1 VNILFVNYGDFTAS
15 SLNHIAGFANTLC
28 ARGHACIVAVPGGK
42 ETFAAVR
49 DPVFIPATY
58 AELLYRPSFFPDRR
72 PADLIHAWTP
82 REGVRKFVLA
92 YQSRARARLVVHLED
107 NEEYVIESWTG
118 QPLGA
123 LRERLDAEIIDALQ
137 AGLPHP
143 VRHRNLLRLADGVTV
158 IVDALRR
165 FVPAGPPVHILT
177 PGVDFSL
184 YQPQPRDLALCREL
198 GLRGYEKVIVFT
210 GSRTFAN
217 EPEIRD
223 LYAAVRLLNQRGL
236 PTRLVRTGFTSPEFQ
251 AGFAAGFR
259 DIVIDLGFIEKA
271 RLPKLLALADAL
283 VQPGCAGA
291 FNDYRLPS
299 KLPEFLAMG
308 KPVILPA
315 TNLAAQM
322 EDGRDALFLKTGTP
336 EEIAE
341 ACARVF
347 ADAELAE
354 RLGRGALAFA
364 RKHFDLTANTS
375 GLAGF
380 YDAVIA
386 AAPRTDWS
394 AAAPTPMG
402 DVFLLARQLHH
413 EITALGE
420 ALPPE
425 ARATWNEL
433 TPLADDVALLCRQLQ
448 ADAGESP
455 ARAAIERLEKE
466 RAERGE
472 LHQVL
477 DAIRRHATDLELT
490 RARLEAELAQ
500 SHYQLAETRAR
511 ALALGENSMQE
522 LTRLR
527 DCLREFLRETVRQK
541 EDRIFQREEKIRQ
554 MQATASWRI
563 TAPLRFLRRKFVDPW
578 HRRPT
583 GPTGVAHYDFP
594 VPPEVRFDFR
604 PADFRQQVSEFRLS
618 VDYPNTWSFPPR
630 SLNIRGWCLSLA
642 HRQLRAV
649 RALIDER
656 TYPGLYGLK
665 RMDVLAMLKEHAQ
678 AEYCGF
684 KIEVELLQGD
694 SELVLEVGDETGAW
708 HRFFAAQLHVDKDT
722 GQRELT
728 AYENWINVYDR
739 HTPESLN
746 ALAANVSSLARQPLI
761 SVVMPVYN
769 TPEKWLARAI
779 ESVTAQAYP
788 RWELC
793 IADDASTEPYVR
805 PLLERSAAADRR
817 IKVAFRQENGHISA
831 ASNSALELAT
841 GEWIALLDHDD
852 ELAPHALYEVAAV
865 LNACPETDLVY
876 SDEDK
881 IDQDGHRHT
890 PYCKPDFLPDLFTGQ
905 NYISHL
911 TVYRAALVREI
922 GGFRVGFEGSQDW
935 DLGLRFIERTKPER
949 IRHIPKVLYHWRAV
963 AGSTAFLPGEKTYYV
978 EAARKALSE
987 HFERCGEPVEL
998 LLVAGGH
1005 WRVKHVLPSPT
1016 PLVSLIVPT
1025 RNGRRLLQRC
1035 VGSILEKTTY
1045 PDYEIIIVD
1054 NGSDDP
1060 ETLAYLGALEAR
1072 FGGAGGKEQGARGD
1086 TVSEDSSPAPSSLLP
1101 VPAAPQ
1107 ARVRVLRDD
1116 APFNYSALNNRAVR
1130 QARGEIVGLLNNDLE
1145 VINGDWLDEM
1155 ASQAARPGIGCV
1167 GAMLYYPNNTI
1178 QHAGV
1183 ILGVGGVAAHA
1194 FRDLER
1200 GSEGR
1205 FNRPRLVQNY
1215 SAVTAACMVIR
1226 KAVYEQVG
1234 GLDEKELAV
1243 AFNDIDFCL
1252 KVRTAG
1258 YRNLWTPFAEL
1269 YHHESASRG
1278 ADDTEEKRDRFR
1290 HETELMLARWGR
1302 ELANDPAYNP
1312 NLTLELTDFSL
1323 AALPRSWKPW
1333 QTGEGRLE

>member
-1 VNILFVNYGDFTAS
+1 MNILFVNYGDFTTS
-15 SLNHIAGFANTLC
+15 SLNHIGGFANVLC

-42 ETFAAVR
+42 ESFVAVR
-49 DPVFIPATY
+49 DPVFAPATY
-58 AELLYRPSFFPDRR
+58 GELLYRPSSFPDGR

-92 YQSRARARLVVHLED
+92 YQSHARARLVVHLED

-118 QPLGA
+118 QPMDA
-123 LRERLDAEIIDALQ
+123 LRERPDAEIIDALQ

-158 IVDALRR
+158 IIDSLRR
-165 FVPAGPPVHILT
+165 FVPAGPPVHVLT

-184 YQPQPRDLALCREL
+184 YQPQPRDPALCREL

-217 EPEIRD
+217 EPEVRD
-223 LYAAVRLLNQRGL
+223 LYAAVRLLNERGL
-236 PTRLVRTGFTSPEFQ
+236 PTRLVRTGFNSPEFQ
-251 AGFAAGFR
+251 AGFAAGFK
-259 DIVIDLGFIEKA
+259 DIVIDLGFVEKA

-283 VQPGCAGA
+283 VQPGRAGA

-322 EDGRDALFLKTGTP
+322 EDGRDALFLQTGTP
-336 EEIAE
+336 EEIAA
-341 ACARVF
+341 ACARIF
-347 ADAELAE
+347 ADAGLAE

-364 RKHFDLTANTS
+364 RQHFDLAANTT

-380 YDAVIA
+380 YDALIA
-386 AAPRTDWS
+386 TAPRTDWS
-394 AAAPTPMG
+394 AVSPTPMG
-402 DVFLLARQLHH
+402 DVFLLARQLHRG
-413 EITALGE
+413 ITALGE

-425 ARATWNEL
+425 ARATWSDL
-433 TPLADDVALLCRQLQ
+433 TRLADDVALLCRQLQ
-448 ADAGESP
+448 TDAGESP

-472 LHQVL
+472 LHQVI
-477 DAIRRHATDLELT
+477 DAIRQHATNLELT
-490 RARLEAELAQ
+490 RARLEAEVAQ

-511 ALALGENSMQE
+511 ALVLGESSVQE
-522 LTRLR
+522 LVRLR
-527 DCLREFLRETVRQK
+527 DLLRETIRQK

-554 MQATASWRI
+554 MQASFSWRI
-563 TAPLRFLRRKFVDPW
+563 TAPLRFLRRKLVDP
-578 HRRPT
+578 RRRSPAEPA
-583 GPTGVAHYDFP
+583 GAPSYDFSVIP
-594 VPPEVRFDFR
+594 KVQFDFR
-604 PADFRQQVSEFRLS
+604 PADFHPQVSEFHLS

-630 SLNIRGWCLSLA
+630 TLNIRGWCLSLA
-642 HRQLRAV
+642 HRPLKTV
-649 RALIDER
+649 RAIIDGR
-656 TYPGLYGLK
+656 IYSGLYGLK
-665 RMDVLAMLKEHAQ
+665 RMDVLALRKEHAQ

-684 KIEVELLQGD
+684 KVEVELRQGD
-694 SELVLEVGDETGAW
+694 SELVLEVGDEAGAW
-708 HRFFAAQLHVDKDT
+708 HRFFAVRLHVDQDT

-739 HTPESLN
+739 HTPESLG
-746 ALAANVSSLARQPLI
+746 ALAVNAGSLARQPLI
-761 SVVMPVYN
+761 SVVVPVYN
-769 TPEKWLARAI
+769 TPEKLLARAI

-793 IADDASTEPYVR
+793 IADDASTEPHVR
-805 PLLERSAAADRR
+805 PLLERYAAADPR
-817 IKVAFRQENGHISA
+817 IKVVFREQNGHISA
-831 ASNSALELAT
+831 ASNSALALAT

-852 ELAPHALYEVAAV
+852 ELAPHALYEVAAM

-881 IDQDGHRHT
+881 IDPDGHRHN

-911 TVYRAALVREI
+911 TVYRAALVREL
-922 GGFRVGFEGSQDW
+922 GGFRLGYEGSQDW
-935 DLGLRFIERTKPER
+935 DLALRYIERTKPER

-963 AGSTAFLPGEKTYYV
+963 AGSTAFRPGEKTYYV

-987 HFERCGEPVEL
+987 HFARCGEPVEI

-1005 WRVKHVLPSPT
+1005 WRVKHLLPSPA
-1016 PLVSLIVPT
+1016 PFVSLIVPT
-1025 RNGRRLLQRC
+1025 RNRLHLLQRC
-1035 VGSILEKTTY
+1035 IDSILEKTTY
-1045 PDYEIIIVD
+1045 PAYEIILVD
-1054 NGSDDP
+1054 NGSDDLG
-1060 ETLAYLGALEAR
+1060 TLAYLQALESRTAL
-1072 FGGAGGKEQGARGD
+1072 ALRG
-1086 TVSEDSSPAPSSLLP
+1086 
-1101 VPAAPQ
+1101 VPPEKVG
-1107 ARVRVLRDD
+1107 VRVLRD
-1116 APFNYSALNNRAVR
+1116 ASPFNYSAINNCAVR
-1130 QARGEIVGLLNNDLE
+1130 QARGTIVGLLNNDLE

-1205 FNRPRLVQNY
+1205 FNRARLVQNY
-1215 SAVTAACMVIR
+1215 SAVTAACLVIR

-1258 YRNLWTPFAEL
+1258 YRNLWTPFAEF

-1278 ADDTEEKRDRFR
+1278 ADDTEEKRERFR
-1290 HETELMLARWGR
+1290 HETETMLARWGR
-1302 ELANDPAYNP
+1302 ELAADPAYNP

-1323 AALPRSWKPW
+1323 AALPRTWKPW
-1333 QTGEGRLE
+1333 QIGEGRLE

>member
-1 VNILFVNYGDFTAS
+1 MNILFVNYGDFTTS
-15 SLNHIAGFANTLC
+15 SLNHIGGFANVLC

-42 ETFAAVR
+42 ESFAAVR
-49 DPVFIPATY
+49 DPVFAPATY
-58 AELLYRPSFFPDRR
+58 GELLYRPSSFPDGR

-92 YQSRARARLVVHLED
+92 YQSHARARLVVHLED

-118 QPLGA
+118 QPISA
-123 LRERLDAEIIDALQ
+123 LRERPDAEIIDALQ

-158 IVDALRR
+158 IIDSLRR
-165 FVPAGPPVHILT
+165 FVPAGPPVHVLT

-184 YQPQPRDLALCREL
+184 YQPQPRDPALCREL
-198 GLRGYEKVIVFT
+198 GLRSYEKVIVFT

-217 EPEIRD
+217 EPEVRD
-223 LYAAVRLLNQRGL
+223 LYAAVRLLNERGL
-236 PTRLVRTGFTSPEFQ
+236 PTRLVRTGFNSPEFQ
-251 AGFAAGFR
+251 AGFAAGFK
-259 DIVIDLGFIEKA
+259 DIVIDLGFVEKA
-271 RLPKLLALADAL
+271 RLPKLLALADVL
-283 VQPGCAGA
+283 VQPGRAGA

-322 EDGRDALFLKTGTP
+322 EDGRDAVFLQTGTP
-336 EEIAE
+336 EEIAA

-347 ADAELAE
+347 ADAGLAE

-364 RKHFDLTANTS
+364 RQHFDLAANTT

-380 YDAVIA
+380 YDALIA
-386 AAPRTDWS
+386 AAPRTDWRAVS
-394 AAAPTPMG
+394 PTPMG
-402 DVFLLARQLHH
+402 DVFLLAKQLHRG
-413 EITALGE
+413 ITALGE

-425 ARATWNEL
+425 ARAAWNDL
-433 TPLADDVALLCRQLQ
+433 ACLADDVALLCRQLQ
-448 ADAGESP
+448 TDASESP

-472 LHQVL
+472 LHQVI
-477 DAIRRHATDLELT
+477 DAIRQHATNLELT
-490 RARLEAELAQ
+490 RARLEAEVAQ

-511 ALALGENSMQE
+511 ALVLCESSAQE
-522 LTRLR
+522 VVRLR
-527 DCLREFLRETVRQK
+527 DLLRETIRQK
-541 EDRIFQREEKIRQ
+541 QDRIFQREEKIRQ
-554 MQATASWRI
+554 MQASFSWRM
-563 TAPLRFLRRKFVDPW
+563 TAPLRFLRRKLVDPR
-578 HRRPT
+578 RRPPVEPA
-583 GPTGVAHYDFP
+583 GAPSYDFSAIP
-594 VPPEVRFDFR
+594 KVQSDFR
-604 PADFRQQVSEFRLS
+604 PADFHPQPSEFHLS

-630 SLNIRGWCLSLA
+630 TLNIRGWCLSLA
-642 HRQLRAV
+642 HRPLKTV
-649 RALIDER
+649 RAIIDGR
-656 TYPGLYGLK
+656 IYPGLYGLK
-665 RMDVLAMLKEHAQ
+665 RMDVLALRKEYAQ

-684 KIEVELLQGD
+684 KVEVELRQGD
-694 SELVLEVGDETGAW
+694 SELVLEVGDESGAW
-708 HRFFAAQLHVDKDT
+708 HRFFAARLHVDKDT

-739 HTPESLN
+739 HTPESLS
-746 ALAANVSSLARQPLI
+746 ALAVNAGSFVRQPLI

-769 TPEKWLARAI
+769 TPEKLLARAV

-793 IADDASTEPYVR
+793 IADDASTEPHVR
-805 PLLERSAAADRR
+805 PLLERYAASDRR
-817 IKVAFRQENGHISA
+817 IKVVFREQNGHISA
-831 ASNSALELAT
+831 ASNSALALAT

-852 ELAPHALYEVAAV
+852 ELAPHALYEVAAM

-881 IDQDGHRHT
+881 IDPDGHRHN

-911 TVYRAALVREI
+911 TVYRAALVREL
-922 GGFRVGFEGSQDW
+922 GGFRVGYEGSQDW
-935 DLGLRFIERTKPER
+935 DLALRFIERTKPER

-963 AGSTAFLPGEKTYYV
+963 AGSTAFRPGEKTYYV

-987 HFERCGEPVEL
+987 HFARCGEPVEIL
-998 LLVAGGH
+998 QVAGGH
-1005 WRVKHVLPSPT
+1005 WRVKHLLPSPA

-1025 RNGRRLLQRC
+1025 RNRLHLLQRC
-1035 VGSILEKTTY
+1035 VDSILEKTTY
-1045 PDYEIIIVD
+1045 PAYEIILVD

-1060 ETLAYLGALEAR
+1060 GTLAYFQTLESRTAPAL
-1072 FGGAGGKEQGARGD
+1072 RG
-1086 TVSEDSSPAPSSLLP
+1086 
-1101 VPAAPQ
+1101 VPPEKAV
-1107 ARVRVLRDD
+1107 VRVLRDD
-1116 APFNYSALNNRAVR
+1116 SPFNYSVLNNLAVR
-1130 QARGEIVGLLNNDLE
+1130 HARGTIVGLLNNDLE

-1155 ASQAARPGIGCV
+1155 ASQAVRPGIGCV

-1205 FNRPRLVQNY
+1205 FNRARLVQNY
-1215 SAVTAACMVIR
+1215 SAVTAACLVIR

-1258 YRNLWTPFAEL
+1258 YRNLWTPFAEF

-1278 ADDTEEKRDRFR
+1278 ADDTEEKRERFR
-1290 HETELMLARWGR
+1290 RETETMLARWGR
-1302 ELANDPAYNP
+1302 ELAGDPAYNP

-1323 AALPRSWKPW
+1323 AALPRTWKPW
-1333 QTGEGRLE
+1333 QIGEGRLE